1 MQYVINQRGFYIVE
15 TNESLIVKRTQN
27 KADAKRF
34 NEKDA
39 RLLAS
44 YLMNATVE
52 LADVN
57 N

>member
-15 TNESLIVKRTQN
+15 TNESLIVKRSEN
-27 KADAKRF
+27 KAEAKRF

-44 YLMNATVE
+44 YLTNSKVE
-52 LADVN
+52 RAE
-57 N
+57 

>member
-15 TNESLIVKRTQN
+15 TNENLIVKRSEN

-34 NEKDA
+34 NEKEA

-44 YLMNATVE
+44 YLMNAKVE
-52 LADVN
+52 LAGRS
-57 N
+57 

>member
-15 TNESLIVKRTQN
+15 TNESLIVKRSEN
-27 KADAKRF
+27 KAEAKRF

-44 YLMNATVE
+44 YLTNAKVE
-52 LADVN
+52 RAE
-57 N
+57 

>member
-27 KADAKRF
+27 KAEAKRL

-39 RLLAS
+39 RMLAA
-44 YLMNATVE
+44 YLMNATIE
-52 LADVN
+52 LADRS
-57 N
+57 